1 MLVDAGRSCKQLMA
15 AMDARGIDPRA
26 LLAVLVTHE
35 HTDHISG
42 LRVLLKKLRI
52 PLYATAEVLERLRWD
67 GVIAPDQEAFTV
79 EAGRPFS
86 VGSLVI
92 DGFDTPHD
100 LSLIHISARFRH
112 DGQLYH
118 AASRTWY
125 NNRLMA
131 RAMTPYCFLDNL
143 KTITD
148 GMDAAAFKAAI

>member
-1 MLVDAGRSCKQLMA
+1 MCIRDS
-15 AMDARGIDPRA
+15 
-26 LLAVLVTHE
+26 E

-100 LSLIHISARFRH
+100 SVHSVGYRVQTPDGRRVAVATDMGYISDGVDVYKRQCWCSAARR
-112 DGQLYH
+112 LK
-118 AASRTWY
+118 AAKSQCVTAA
-125 NNRLMA
+125 MA
-131 RAMTPYCFLDNL
+131 RRRRCCWRTLWRR
-143 KTITD
+143 
-148 GMDAAAFKAAI
+148 